1 MRCLGIDPGTAICGC
16 SIVDMQGMQMTPVW
30 YDAIFTTPDQK
41 AEDRLLQIYND
52 MNDILDH
59 FHPDVMSIEKLFF
72 NRNVN
77 TAIPV
82 AQARGVVLLA
92 AAQRQLPI
100 LEFTP
105 GQVKQ
110 AVAGTGSA
118 TKDQV
123 TYMVMQILKI
133 KQKPKP
139 DDVADALAM
148 AICGLHSAYSLGWL
162 RGAKPQ

>member
-16 SIVDMQGMQMTPVW
+16 SVVDAVGMKMQPLW
-30 YDAIFTTPDQK
+30 YDAIMTTPDMK
-41 AEDRLLQIYND
+41 AENRLLQIYND
-52 MNDILDH
+52 MHDIINH
-59 FHPDVMSIEKLFF
+59 FHPDVMSIEKLYF

-82 AQARGVVLLA
+82 AQARGIVLLA
-92 AAQRQLPI
+92 AAEHKLPI

-110 AVAGTGSA
+110 AVAGTGRA
-118 TKDQV
+118 TKEQV
-123 TYMVMQILKI
+123 TYMVMQILKL
-133 KQKPKP
+133 KVKPTP

-148 AICGLHSAYSLGWL
+148 AICGLNCAFSKRWTDGVQ
-162 RGAKPQ
+162 P